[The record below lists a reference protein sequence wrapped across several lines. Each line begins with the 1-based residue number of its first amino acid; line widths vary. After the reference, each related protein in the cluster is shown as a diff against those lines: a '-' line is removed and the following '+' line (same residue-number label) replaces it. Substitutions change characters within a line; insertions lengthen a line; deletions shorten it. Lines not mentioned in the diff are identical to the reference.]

1 MKHAFT
7 ADNLLGLVFKIVSD
21 TWEPIGDRYSKEMST
36 LIEMLLEKDP
46 NKRPS
51 VREILKMPLIRE
63 KAMQFQQQTGL

>member
-1 MKHAFT
+1 M
-7 ADNLLGLVFKIVSD
+7 FKIVSD
-21 TWEPIGDRYSKEMST
+21 KWEPIGDRYSKEMST